1 MMKIAIF
8 ASGNGSNFEA
18 IAQAVE
24 KQDIQAEIAVLF
36 CDQKSAFVLER
47 AAKYQVPTVS
57 FSPKDFSSK
66 VDYENEIKRMMH
78 EFDVELIVL
87 AGYMRIVGLT
97 LLEAL
102 KKKIINLHPS
112 LLPSFPGLHGI
123 QDAFDYGVKVSGI
136 TIHYID
142 EGVDTGPIIA
152 QVPTEITAEDT
163 LESLE
168 EKIHQLEHYWYPKVL
183 GEIIQK
189 ESYSYVKKSVN

>member
-97 LLEAL
+97 LLEAFP
-102 KKKIINLHPS
+102 KKIINLHPS

-152 QVPTEITAEDT
+152 QVPTEITTEDT

>member
-97 LLEAL
+97 LLEAFP
-102 KKKIINLHPS
+102 KKIINLHPS

-123 QDAFDYGVKVSGI
+123 QDAFDYGGKVSGI

>member
-18 IAQAVE
+18 IAQAIE

-57 FSPKDFSSK
+57 FSPKDFPSK
-66 VDYENEIKRMMH
+66 VDYENEIKCTMH

-97 LLEAL
+97 LLEAFP
-102 KKKIINLHPS
+102 KKIINLHPS

-152 QVPTEITAEDT
+152 QATTEITAEDT